1 MKTYYSQLNIVVF
14 ILALIVIPSMKQGS
28 AGFLY
33 AQNVG
38 INIAGASPNISAI
51 LDIDAQPGFNKGL
64 LIPRVTYSQRIGAN
78 FNPLS
83 AAAQGL
89 TVYQTDA
96 GGLGEGFYFNT
107 STSTTPAWSFL
118 LNNTSGWSLTGNA
131 TTTPSTSAIG
141 TAIAAGQNYVGT
153 SDLKDFV
160 LATNNLERLRIS
172 SAGNIGIGTS
182 TPGALLDVNGS
193 TRALLYTFP
202 APTGDPAPVIT
213 ARTVPS
219 GQGASSEKTELI
231 LFHSNDPA
239 TVAGADQIT
248 LRAPALSF
256 QTFSDINVLDI
267 NNNAGFNERM
277 YINSIGNVGIGTT
290 IPSGKVEAIIGSTPA
305 TTAIS
310 RISNYSDA
318 FYLTRSSNIGKQAI
332 VFRGSDLI
340 GAAIE
345 SGRQNENVDWGT
357 YFAFLTRNENTSGNT
372 NDINEKM
379 RITGNGNVGIG
390 TTAPN
395 EKLEVVGNARITFLA
410 GNGIRPVYADANGSL
425 TNSTGG
431 VSQGGATVIPIA
443 TFGGEPMINSTS
455 WQRVTRTTYT
465 SIANL
470 FSGIATPTGATRKYY
485 LVIRRADTQP
495 GGTGS
500 FWRFSCEGAWNGGS
514 DVPGHGF
521 SLGSNWGSAAEGSTD
536 WIEIPPSAVSAAGC
550 GTSYWKIDAR
560 IANNGQSLR
569 VMSVSMAIMDV
580 YGGTNTAYAVATSGT
595 SSYPALS
602 WLGEN
607 VWTTGGNIGIGTT
620 VPGNGK
626 LTVDHSDGTYGI
638 RMDRAGTF
646 LFGIHN
652 NGSSQTVLE
661 PAGTRDLA
669 VRINGIDHFTVKPS
683 GNVGI
688 GTTSPGAKLEIAG
701 QIKITGGAPGAGK
714 VLTSDAAGLATWN
727 TPSTGTVTGS
737 GTLNYVP
744 KWTPDG
750 STLGNSQLFDNATNV
765 GIGTNAPGTKLQ
777 VSGGSISL
785 GNTGNSFEV
794 NRGFL
799 RFSGCCN
806 DINHT
811 IYNNYLNIDGE
822 GVWDGM
828 KMNVYNG
835 LNVRVGNGGATSAL
849 FINPSAL
856 VGIGTT
862 GPTEKLTVAG
872 NIFLTAGRS
881 EIYGTDRNH
890 MLVLRGDQAG
900 TTADMT
906 SYYQYGGTLASGLGH
921 RFFTG
926 GVVAS
931 QTEKMRISNDGI
943 YMLGNVGIGTIT
955 PTTSNGN
962 VGKLLEISNTIVN
975 QNTDLTLSTLGT
987 TVDGSYSILTAIN
1000 RSQTAGENRPGQLA
1014 FGRSNTST
1022 TALDG
1027 YMAIWT
1033 TQGGA
1038 IGERVRILS
1047 NGNVGIGTTSP
1058 GYKLHV
1064 PSGYIGT
1071 DYINTSDNAVS
1082 SGLTGIMVKQGDN
1095 YHRTSNA
1102 AGVLSFLGVTAP
1114 NGDNL
1119 GNHVATTTLNM
1130 NGNVISNGAA
1140 FYSTIL
1146 YDQNNSAFYVDP
1158 NGNTLLNKLRVD
1170 QNGTTSGQW
1179 GHDPYGYGWGA
1190 PAASFRNLEVSSSGN
1205 YSTEPAMFRIHQ
1217 WGSGAAEFWKPQGTT
1232 LFLRETPG
1240 GGGGWFNMFEVQGQA
1255 RVTSNFYAPIMYDN
1269 NDATYYVDP
1278 ASTSNLNLFTRGTL
1292 ARSSINALQDNSPVT
1307 TRSVQIDN
1315 YKNGSMGWGQVDF
1328 NVITNWGSG
1337 FIDTWSNP
1345 PNAPGGSSHYTG
1357 IQSMH
1362 QTSLNSLNFYGFQ
1375 MVTAGESANRYFLRN
1390 SWNVPRPWVEM
1401 IHTGNIGSYGDNLGN
1416 HTATATLNMN
1426 GNVIS
1431 NGAAFYSTI
1440 LYDQNN
1446 SAFYVDPNGN
1456 TLLNKL
1462 RVDQNGTTSGQWG
1475 HDPYGY
1481 GWGAPAASFRNLE
1494 VSSSGNYSTEPAMF
1508 RIHQWG
1514 SGSAEFWKPQGTQ
1527 LYLRETPGGGGG
1539 WFTRFIVQ
1547 GKQVVHAGAMPNG
1560 WDQVDWGAL
1569 VSFRRPG
1576 AGNMAGAHHGNS
1588 QLELV
1593 SEGAGTA
1600 HIAFHRPGIF
1610 GANFGLD
1617 NDNWFST
1624 QGWSA
1629 GGGYTSMRVGSLSV
1643 FGKQLVTRGTI
1654 PNGWDVVDWG
1664 ALSSLRSPG
1673 AGNMAGAHHGN
1684 SQLELVSEGAG
1695 TAHIAFHRP
1704 GIFGANFG
1712 LDNDNWFST
1721 QGWSAGGGYTSMRV
1735 GSLRVNSGDMFIN
1748 YTGGGW
1754 GGGGGAH
1761 TQLFFGDDESP
1772 CGYKL
1777 IHANSNVIGFHGGCG
1792 VSWLAYWDN
1801 AGNQQN
1807 IGVVFAPGFQYSS
1820 DVTLKKDIRNLENSI
1835 EKLSALQG
1843 VSFTW
1848 KATGEPSIG
1857 FIAQDVEKVYPEVVS
1872 TSATTGL
1879 KSVSYGSLVAPLIEA
1894 VKSQQETI
1902 KKQQEEI
1909 DSIKKLLKQL
1919 ESEVRE
1925 K

>member
-96 GGLGEGFYFNT
+96 GGFGEGFYYNT
-107 STSTTPAWSFL
+107 STSTTPAWAFL

-131 TTTPSTSAIG
+131 TTTPSNSAIG
-141 TAIAAGQNYVGT
+141 TAIAAGQNYIGT

-580 YGGTNTAYAVATSGT
+580 YGGTNTVYAVATSGT

-943 YMLGNVGIGTIT
+943 YMLGNVGIGTTSPAARFHVHDPANNNTEKIIFGEA
-955 PTTSNGN
+955 TTWGTAGSVIQSYDIQTRLAGVYNIGYNNSASGAAKLWIGN
-962 VGKLLEISNTIVN
+962 YDN
-975 QNTDLTLSTLGT
+975 
-987 TVDGSYSILTAIN
+987 DGSTNYPIYVEDENNGVDFFLKSGTVGNNSNSIAY
-1000 RSQTAGENRPGQLA
+1000 
-1014 FGRSNTST
+1014 FG
-1022 TALDG
+1022 
-1027 YMAIWT
+1027 
-1033 TQGGA
+1033 
-1038 IGERVRILS
+1038 
-1047 NGNVGIGTTSP
+1047 GNVGIGTTSP

-1071 DYINTSDNAVS
+1071 DYINTSDNAVT

-1119 GNHVATTTLNM
+1119 GNHVATATLNM

-1362 QTSLNSLNFYGFQ
+1362 HTSLNSLNFYGFQ

-1629 GGGYTSMRVGSLSV
+1629 GGGYTSMRVGSL
-1643 FGKQLVTRGTI
+1643 
-1654 PNGWDVVDWG
+1654 
-1664 ALSSLRSPG
+1664 
-1673 AGNMAGAHHGN
+1673 
-1684 SQLELVSEGAG
+1684 
-1695 TAHIAFHRP
+1695 
-1704 GIFGANFG
+1704 
-1712 LDNDNWFST
+1712 
-1721 QGWSAGGGYTSMRV
+1721 
-1735 GSLRVNSGDMFIN
+1735 RVNSGDMFIN

-1754 GGGGGAH
+1754 GGDGGAY
-1761 TQLFFGDDESP
+1761 TNLFFGDDESP

-1801 AGNQQN
+1801 AGNQRN
-1807 IGVVFAPGFQYSS
+1807 TGVVFAPGFQYSS